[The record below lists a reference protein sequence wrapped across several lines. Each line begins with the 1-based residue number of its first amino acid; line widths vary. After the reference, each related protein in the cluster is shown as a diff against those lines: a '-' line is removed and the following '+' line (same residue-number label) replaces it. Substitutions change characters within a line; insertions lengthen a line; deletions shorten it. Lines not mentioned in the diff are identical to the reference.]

1 MTGSGPAVV
10 VTGGTRGIGLG
21 LARQFLARGA
31 RVAICGRSPESVGK
45 ALAELGDGAVGA
57 VCDVADRDQVQALWD
72 EAAGAFGRIDH
83 WINNAGVSTARRP
96 LTELPPDQLETV
108 VSANLLGVL
117 HGSAVAVRGMTAQG
131 GGTVWNMAG
140 LGSDGRTVA
149 GLIAYGATK
158 RGSDYL
164 TTGLAKEVK
173 GGPVKVAHL
182 SPGMV
187 VTDLLIRDYS
197 PKELAKAKKV
207 FNILADQVE
216 TVTPWLADKVL
227 AGTRNGGTV
236 AWLTTPK
243 IMGRF
248 ALATFRKRDL
258 FGDAERPA

>member
-1 MTGSGPAVV
+1 
-10 VTGGTRGIGLG
+10 
-21 LARQFLARGA
+21 
-31 RVAICGRSPESVGK
+31 
-45 ALAELGDGAVGA
+45 GAVGV
-57 VCDVADRDQVQALWD
+57 VCDMADRDQVQALWD
-72 EAAGAFGRIDH
+72 AAAEAFGRIDH
-83 WINNAGVSTARRP
+83 WINNAGVSTSRRP

-140 LGSDGRTVA
+140 LGSDGRTVP

-158 RGSDYL
+158 RGTDYL

-173 GGPVKVAHL
+173 DGPVKVAHL

-187 VTDLLIRDYS
+187 VTDLLLRDYS
-197 PKELAKAKKV
+197 PDELAKAKKI
-207 FNILADQVE
+207 FNILADRVE
-216 TVTPWLADKVL
+216 TVTPWLADRIL

-248 ALATFRKRDL
+248 MLARFRRRDL
-258 FGDAERPA
+258 FGEDA